1 MGLAYRIFW
10 VLHSTEG
17 QGVYSIP
24 KSDVREIMIAN
35 PGSCHHR
42 SKLVWLHFNRHDLDS
57 AVATLTPDFALEDV
71 ASGQTF
77 HGPEGGRQW
86 LQGFLTALPDAHAEQ
101 TNALVA
107 GDRVFTEHTGTGTHT
122 ERLISPN
129 GEIPP
134 TGRSIELQIAELYQL
149 QEDKIALMRAYY
161 DSATLLRQLG
171 LMP

>member
-1 MGLAYRIFW
+1 MQIQDH
-10 VLHSTEG
+10 VT
-17 QGVYSIP
+17 I
-24 KSDVREIMIAN
+24 VRNFFDA
-35 PGSCHHR
+35 
-42 SKLVWLHFNRHDLDS
+42 FNRHDLDS

-86 LQGFLTALPDAHAEQ
+86 LQGFLTALPDAHAEL

-107 GDRVFTEHTGTGTHT
+107 GDWVFTEHTGTGTHAGP
-122 ERLISPN
+122 LISPN